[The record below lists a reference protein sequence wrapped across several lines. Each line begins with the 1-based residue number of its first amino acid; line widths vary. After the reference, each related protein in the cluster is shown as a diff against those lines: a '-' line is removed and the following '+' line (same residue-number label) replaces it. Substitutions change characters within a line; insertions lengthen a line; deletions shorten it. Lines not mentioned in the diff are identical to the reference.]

1 MKTACTKFGLSA
13 TLILTA
19 TMSLHPVALADTDGE
34 IAIFGYYRADSAD
47 NKATYTD
54 AAAGG
59 SHTIA
64 LRTDGSVRWWGENSS
79 SAMEV
84 PGDLGSVR
92 SIHGG
97 SRFSVAILKSGL
109 VRCWGNNDYGQ
120 CDPPADVGPVQA
132 VSVGFLHSL
141 AINQDGTVRAW
152 GYNVRGQCDVPP
164 SMGSIQ
170 AVAAGG
176 YHSMALQVDGTVRC
190 WGAGTTASNQN
201 DEFGQSITPA
211 GLTNVASVC
220 AGSSHSVAL
229 RSNGT
234 VVCWGYNGQGQ
245 CTVRTDLPA
254 ISQVAATGYTTF
266 ALTAEG
272 RVCAW
277 GSNWEDIQA
286 VTDAVNVERMCGSAS
301 ALHLITLHS
310 GGYLRGW
317 GNNWDFQCGIPADL
331 PTVRQIALSG
341 RAAFAVGADGSVRGW
356 GSGFD
361 DLANVPD
368 DLGRVVQMA
377 ASGGGFG
384 AHCIALVEGSSVR
397 TWGSVWPI
405 MFPTPTDLAPMKQV
419 SAGGNH
425 QMVLQLNG
433 TVRCWGGNDSGEC
446 NVPIDLFGATAISA
460 GIIELPSRVAPPGK
474 APTPSAAKA
483 ICTRSA
489 APPRRRSCAPA
500 WPWRPRA
507 NCYDAVFP

>member
-1 MKTACTKFGLSA
+1 
-13 TLILTA
+13 
-19 TMSLHPVALADTDGE
+19 
-34 IAIFGYYRADSAD
+34 
-47 NKATYTD
+47 
-54 AAAGG
+54 
-59 SHTIA
+59 
-64 LRTDGSVRWWGENSS
+64 
-79 SAMEV
+79 
-84 PGDLGSVR
+84 
-92 SIHGG
+92 
-97 SRFSVAILKSGL
+97 
-109 VRCWGNNDYGQ
+109 
-120 CDPPADVGPVQA
+120 
-132 VSVGFLHSL
+132 
-141 AINQDGTVRAW
+141 
-152 GYNVRGQCDVPP
+152 
-164 SMGSIQ
+164 
-170 AVAAGG
+170 
-176 YHSMALQVDGTVRC
+176 
-190 WGAGTTASNQN
+190 
-201 DEFGQSITPA
+201 
-211 GLTNVASVC
+211 
-220 AGSSHSVAL
+220 
-229 RSNGT
+229 
-234 VVCWGYNGQGQ
+234 VCWGYNGQGQ

-460 GIIELPSRVAPPGK
+460 GGDHSMALKFDGSVRCWGGNWNSQCNVPVDLGPVRKISAGSGI
-474 APTPSAAKA
+474 SAALLA
-483 ICTRSA
+483 DGSIRFWQSWQQFDPADRFVDVVAGNLEVFGLRADGTIACPWQCNLPADLGSVRTLATSTRGVSIIVRGT
-489 APPRRRSCAPA
+489 PPSPCIGDLDGDGSVGGEIDGADLGILLASWGVVTGTNPA
-500 WPWRPRA
+500 DLNSDWIVNGADLGILLNAWGPCP
-507 NCYDAVFP
+507 N